1 VRKTGTFRTR
11 TVLTAK
17 MTIEDLIMKYK
28 EECLYERQRIIET
41 YANDPIRLLEMLKL
55 IASMQ
60 ELALTPKP
68 VILNHDYEHVSHENS
83 PNKMYVDG
91 SLHYRDHEPLRIGK
105 VIHRMHPI
113 VDSFTWNMRKDYI
126 SDAGQDVDDKHIP
139 LTKET
144 LDTIVH
150 PSSDW
155 ILMMEFD
162 ERALSKKEA
171 DVFNGTFSE
180 MTQKDEY
187 GSNVCKTSIVT
198 LLKIRRQ
205 HIFKKTSTLRDVL
218 DCIQSGPVYGYY
230 EGIEDPSPRHFA
242 NFEEDLPA
250 YEVSWGT

>member
-1 VRKTGTFRTR
+1 
-11 TVLTAK
+11 
-17 MTIEDLIMKYK
+17 
-28 EECLYERQRIIET
+28 
-41 YANDPIRLLEMLKL
+41 MLKL

-83 PNKMYVDG
+83 AIKMDVDG

-105 VIHRMHPI
+105 VIHRMHPV

-139 LTKET
+139 LTKEA

-205 HIFKKTSTLRDVL
+205 HILKKTSTLRDVL